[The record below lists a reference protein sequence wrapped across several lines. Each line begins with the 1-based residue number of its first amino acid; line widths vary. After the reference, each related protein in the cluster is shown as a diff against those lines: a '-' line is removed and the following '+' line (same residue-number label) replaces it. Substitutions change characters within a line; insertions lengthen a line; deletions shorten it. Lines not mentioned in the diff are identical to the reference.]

1 MRTLCKRV
9 LSLVC
14 AGLMLLPVTA
24 GAAGGTQRQSMAIG
38 GTMVYLEMG
47 AGRTGE
53 VTLANN
59 RLFQT
64 QSAAGH
70 VSAKASEGGKTVVA
84 SINGGYFD
92 AYSGGATVYAT
103 VIQGGE
109 VVNGGGEKPTLVF
122 TSSGKP
128 LIDRVKIETKI
139 AFRGEDSATVTAYS
153 VNAYDAN
160 NAWASYLLTPVYG
173 KAVTVGS
180 GARIVTI
187 KDSVVT
193 NIQVGGTVPALN
205 WGTTVLVINQSA
217 WNNLATYTLEPQVG
231 NDAVRKTV
239 YTPQHDSA
247 SEWTDIVNGVGAG
260 PLLLKDGVDVCD
272 QNSDFTDPKQS
283 PDYVSSRSFAA
294 IMSNGQLV
302 LGSASSASMRSIAQY
317 LKGLGAVD
325 AMALDG
331 GASTFLSIGG
341 STVQSAGRNL
351 TNVLHIVDYSSG
363 TLPKGIQPR
372 DFDTPSAWAT
382 QTVADAASA
391 GIVPEA
397 LQSGYQKNITRK
409 EFCQIIDALLHQKLT
424 DYDKE
429 LYLTGISYNDARAA
443 LSDTWDASVLACYRF
458 GIIDGVGN
466 NKFSPNQS
474 LTREQA
480 AKILMGTDKRIGN
493 TASGTSSTSFADASN
508 ISSWAVEGINYV
520 VSEGIMNGTGDNQ
533 FNPKGMFTR
542 EQAIA
547 TAYRMLG

>member
-1 MRTLCKRV
+1 MRILYKRV

-14 AGLMLLPVTA
+14 AGLMLLPVA
-24 GAAGGTQRQSMAIG
+24 VGAAGGTQRASLPMG

-47 AGRTGE
+47 EGRTGE

-64 QSAAGH
+64 QSAYNH
-70 VSAKASEGGKTVVA
+70 VSAKASEGGKNVVA

-122 TSSGKP
+122 RADGTP

-173 KAVTVGS
+173 RAVNVAS
-180 GARIVTI
+180 GARIITMQ
-187 KDSVVT
+187 DSVVT
-193 NIQVGGTVPALN
+193 NIQVGGTVPKLN
-205 WGTTVLVINQSA
+205 WGTTALVINQSA
-217 WNNLATYTLEPQVG
+217 WNNLATYTLEPQIG

-260 PLLLKDGVDVCD
+260 PLLLKDGVDVCN

-294 IMSNGQLV
+294 IMGDGRLV
-302 LGSASSASMRSIAQY
+302 LGSASSASMRNIAQY

-341 STVQSAGRNL
+341 STVHSAGRNL

-372 DFDTPSAWAT
+372 DFDTPSSWAA
-382 QTVADAASA
+382 QTVVDAANA
-391 GIVPEA
+391 GIVPET
-397 LQSGYQKNITRK
+397 LQNGYQKNITRK
-409 EFCQIIDALLHQKLT
+409 EFCQIIDALLHKKLA

-443 LSDTWDASVLACYRF
+443 LTDTWDASVLACYRF
-458 GIIDGVGN
+458 GIINGVGN
-466 NKFSPNQS
+466 NKFSPNES

-480 AKILMGTDKRIGN
+480 AKILMGAANKINLPGSEAN
-493 TASGTSSTSFADASN
+493 TSWADASQ
-508 ISSWAVEGINYV
+508 ISSWAHEGINFV
-520 VSEGIMNGTGDNQ
+520 VGAGIMNGTGENKFDPQ
-533 FNPKGMFTR
+533 GLFTR

-547 TAYRMLG
+547 TAYRMMG

>member
-1 MRTLCKRV
+1 MRTLYKRV

-14 AGLMLLPVTA
+14 AGLMLLPVAA
-24 GAAGGTQRQSMAIG
+24 GAAGGTQRASLPMG

-47 AGRTGE
+47 EGRTGE

-64 QSAAGH
+64 QSAYNH
-70 VSAKASEGGKTVVA
+70 VSAKASEGGKNVVA

-122 TSSGKP
+122 RADGTP

-173 KAVTVGS
+173 RAVNVAS
-180 GARIVTI
+180 GARIITMQ
-187 KDSVVT
+187 DSVVT
-193 NIQVGGTVPALN
+193 NIQVGGTVPKLN

-260 PLLLKDGVDVCD
+260 PLLLKDGVDVCN

-294 IMSNGQLV
+294 IMGDGRLV
-302 LGSASSASMRSIAQY
+302 LGSASSASMRNIAQY

-341 STVQSAGRNL
+341 STVHSAGRNL

-372 DFDTPSAWAT
+372 DFDTPSSWAA
-382 QTVADAASA
+382 QTVVDAANA
-391 GIVPEA
+391 GIVPET
-397 LQSGYQKNITRK
+397 LQNGYQKNITRK
-409 EFCQIIDALLHQKLT
+409 EFCQIIDALLHKKLA

-429 LYLTGISYNDARAA
+429 LYLTSISYNDARAA
-443 LSDTWDASVLACYRF
+443 LTDTWDASVLACYRF
-458 GIIDGVGN
+458 GIINGVGN
-466 NKFSPNQS
+466 NKFSPNES

-480 AKILMGTDKRIGN
+480 AKILMGAANKINLPGSEAN
-493 TASGTSSTSFADASN
+493 TSWADASQ
-508 ISSWAVEGINYV
+508 ISSWAHEGINFV
-520 VSEGIMNGTGDNQ
+520 VGAGIMNGTGENKFDPQ
-533 FNPKGMFTR
+533 GLFTR

-547 TAYRMLG
+547 TAYRMMG

>member
-1 MRTLCKRV
+1 MRTLYKRV

-24 GAAGGTQRQSMAIG
+24 GAAGGTQRTSLPMG

-64 QSAAGH
+64 QSASGH

-122 TSSGKP
+122 RADGTP

-173 KAVTVGS
+173 RAVNVAS
-180 GARIVTI
+180 GARIITI
-187 KDSVVT
+187 QDSVVT
-193 NIQVGGTVPALN
+193 NIQVGGTVPKLN
-205 WGTTVLVINQSA
+205 WGTTVLVMNQSA
-217 WNNLATYTLEPQVG
+217 WNNLVTYTLEPQIG

-260 PLLLKDGVDVCD
+260 PLLLKDGVDMCN

-294 IMSNGQLV
+294 IMGDGRLV
-302 LGSASSASMRSIAQY
+302 LGSASSASMRNIAQY

-372 DFDTPSAWAT
+372 DFDTPSSWAA
-382 QTVADAASA
+382 QTVVDAANA
-391 GIVPEA
+391 GIVPET
-397 LQSGYQKNITRK
+397 LQNGYQKNITRK
-409 EFCQIIDALLHQKLT
+409 EFCQIIDALLHKKLA

-443 LSDTWDASVLACYRF
+443 LTDTWDASVLACYRF
-458 GIIDGVGN
+458 GIINGVGN
-466 NKFSPNQS
+466 NKFSPNES

-480 AKILMGTDKRIGN
+480 AKILMGAANKINLPGSEAN
-493 TASGTSSTSFADASN
+493 TSWADESQ
-508 ISSWAVEGINYV
+508 ISSWAHEGINFV
-520 VSEGIMNGTGDNQ
+520 VGAGIMNGTGENKFDPQ
-533 FNPKGMFTR
+533 GLFTR

-547 TAYRMLG
+547 TAYRMMG

>member
-1 MRTLCKRV
+1 MRTLYKRV

-24 GAAGGTQRQSMAIG
+24 GAAGGTQKASLPMG

-64 QSAAGH
+64 QSASSH
-70 VSAKASEGGKTVVA
+70 VSAKASEGGKNVVA

-122 TSSGKP
+122 RADGTP

-139 AFRGEDSATVTAYS
+139 AFRGEDSATVTAYA

-173 KAVTVGS
+173 RAVNVAS
-180 GARIVTI
+180 GARIITMQ
-187 KDSVVT
+187 DSVVT
-193 NIQVGGTVPALN
+193 NIQVGGTVPKLN

-260 PLLLKDGVDVCD
+260 PLLLKDGVDVCN

-294 IMSNGQLV
+294 IMGDGRLV
-302 LGSASSASMRSIAQY
+302 LGSASSASMRNIAQY

-341 STVQSAGRNL
+341 STVHSAGRNL

-372 DFDTPSAWAT
+372 DFDTPSSWAA
-382 QTVADAASA
+382 QTVVDAANA
-391 GIVPEA
+391 GIVPET
-397 LQSGYQKNITRK
+397 LQTGYQKNITRK
-409 EFCQIIDALLHQKLT
+409 EFCQIIDALLHKKLA

-443 LSDTWDASVLACYRF
+443 LTDTWDASVLACYRF
-458 GIIDGVGN
+458 GIINGVGN
-466 NKFSPNQS
+466 NKFSPNES

-480 AKILMGTDKRIGN
+480 AKILMGAANKINLPGSEAN
-493 TASGTSSTSFADASN
+493 TSWADASQ
-508 ISSWAVEGINYV
+508 ISSWAHEGINFV
-520 VSEGIMNGTGDNQ
+520 VGAGIMNGTGENKFDPQ
-533 FNPKGMFTR
+533 GLFTR

-547 TAYRMLG
+547 TAYRMMG

>member
-1 MRTLCKRV
+1 MRTLYKRV

-14 AGLMLLPVTA
+14 AGLMLLPVAA
-24 GAAGGTQRQSMAIG
+24 GAAGGTQRASLPMG

-47 AGRTGE
+47 EGRTGE

-64 QSAAGH
+64 QSAYNH
-70 VSAKASEGGKTVVA
+70 VSAKASEGGKNVVA

-122 TSSGKP
+122 RADGTP

-173 KAVTVGS
+173 RAVNVAS
-180 GARIVTI
+180 GARIITMQ
-187 KDSVVT
+187 DSVVT
-193 NIQVGGTVPALN
+193 NIQVGGTVPKLN
-205 WGTTVLVINQSA
+205 WGTTVLVMNQSA
-217 WNNLATYTLEPQVG
+217 WNNLVTYTLEPQIG

-260 PLLLKDGVDVCD
+260 PLLLKDGVDVCN

-294 IMSNGQLV
+294 IMGDGRLV
-302 LGSASSASMRSIAQY
+302 LGSASSASMRNIAQY

-341 STVQSAGRNL
+341 STVHSAGRNL

-372 DFDTPSAWAT
+372 DFDTPSSWAA
-382 QTVADAASA
+382 QTVVDAVNA
-391 GIVPEA
+391 GIVPET
-397 LQSGYQKNITRK
+397 LQNGYQKNITRK
-409 EFCQIIDALLHQKLT
+409 EFCQIIDALLHKKLA

-443 LSDTWDASVLACYRF
+443 LTDTWDASVLACYRF
-458 GIIDGVGN
+458 GIINGVGN
-466 NKFSPNQS
+466 NKFSPNES

-480 AKILMGTDKRIGN
+480 AKILMGAANKINLPGSEAN
-493 TASGTSSTSFADASN
+493 TSWADASQ
-508 ISSWAVEGINYV
+508 ISSWAHEGINFV
-520 VSEGIMNGTGDNQ
+520 VGAGIMNGTGENKFDPQ
-533 FNPKGMFTR
+533 GLFTR

-547 TAYRMLG
+547 TAYRMMG

>member
-1 MRTLCKRV
+1 MRTLYKRV

-14 AGLMLLPVTA
+14 AGLMLLPVAA
-24 GAAGGTQRQSMAIG
+24 GAAGGTQRASMPMG

-64 QSAAGH
+64 QSAYSH
-70 VSAKASEGGKTVVA
+70 VSAKASESGKNVVA

-92 AYSGGATVYAT
+92 AYSGGATVFAT
-103 VIQGGE
+103 IIQGGE

-122 TSSGKP
+122 RADGTP

-139 AFRGEDSATVTAYS
+139 AFRGEDSATVTAYA
-153 VNAYDAN
+153 VNAYDAK

-173 KAVTVGS
+173 RAVNVAS
-180 GARIVTI
+180 GARIITI
-187 KDSVVT
+187 QNSVVT
-193 NIQVGGTVPALN
+193 NIQVGGTVPKLN
-205 WGTTVLVINQSA
+205 WGTTVLVMNQSA
-217 WNNLATYTLEPQVG
+217 WNNLVTYTLEPQIG

-260 PLLLKDGVDVCD
+260 PLLLKDGVDVCN

-294 IMSNGQLV
+294 IMGDGRLV
-302 LGSASSASMRSIAQY
+302 LGSASSASMRNIAQY

-341 STVQSAGRNL
+341 STVHSAGRSL

-372 DFDTPSAWAT
+372 DFDTPSSWAA
-382 QTVADAASA
+382 QTVVDAANA
-391 GIVPEA
+391 GIVPET
-397 LQSGYQKNITRK
+397 LQNGYQKNITRK
-409 EFCQIIDALLHQKLT
+409 EFCQIIDALLHKKLA

-443 LSDTWDASVLACYRF
+443 LTDTWDASVLACYRF
-458 GIIDGVGN
+458 GIINGVGN
-466 NKFSPNQS
+466 NKFGPNES

-480 AKILMGTDKRIGN
+480 AKILMGAANKINLPG
-493 TASGTSSTSFADASN
+493 GESSNVWADASQ
-508 ISSWAVEGINYV
+508 ISSWANEGINFV
-520 VSEGIMNGTGDNQ
+520 VGAGIMNGTGDNKFDPQ
-533 FNPKGMFTR
+533 GLFTR

-547 TAYRMLG
+547 TVYRMMG